1 MDKYRSYLAVGIVA
15 AVFMSSFFW
24 GVPTSCV
31 RLPNGLNIGKQA
43 LIDLSRPYFRPDI
56 VPKFN
61 NGKSLLLGDAWP
73 FFATETTVHGL
84 AEEANPQDD
93 FWFAWRKD
101 TGLVLKSENPALYE
115 KLVSEA
121 GTPIG
126 SKGINVVSSHIV
138 MMELQKKTEYAGQ
151 TCRTRWITW

>member
-73 FFATETTVHGL
+73 FFATETTVYGT
-84 AEEANPQDD
+84 AEANDPNDD
-93 FWFAWRKD
+93 FRFIWQRDAGLIRKGED
-101 TGLVLKSENPALYE
+101 PIRYE
-115 KLVSEA
+115 RLIDEA
-121 GTPIG
+121 GPLLEGTRYGGFG
-126 SKGINVVSSHIV
+126 SEVI
-138 MMELQKKTEYAGQ
+138 MRELQKQPDYTNQ
-151 TCRTRWITW
+151 TCRTQWITW

>member
-73 FFATETTVHGL
+73 FFATETTVYGT
-84 AEEANPQDD
+84 AEANDPNDD
-93 FWFAWRKD
+93 FWFFLA
-101 TGLVLKSENPALYE
+101 
-115 KLVSEA
+115 
-121 GTPIG
+121 
-126 SKGINVVSSHIV
+126 KG
-138 MMELQKKTEYAGQ
+138 
-151 TCRTRWITW
+151 CRADPKGRRPYSV

>member
-73 FFATETTVHGL
+73 FFAT
-84 AEEANPQDD
+84 
-93 FWFAWRKD
+93 
-101 TGLVLKSENPALYE
+101 
-115 KLVSEA
+115 
-121 GTPIG
+121 
-126 SKGINVVSSHIV
+126 
-138 MMELQKKTEYAGQ
+138 
-151 TCRTRWITW
+151 